1 MSRAPRGAAPLLLAP
16 LLLERAALAAA
27 PAPPPPADDD
37 LLEFLGSVDSEEPG
51 WHDYLAGAGDL
62 KGARPP
68 APPPASATQPPAPP
82 PRKVKDT

>member
-1 MSRAPRGAAPLLLAP
+1 MKCGPLLLAP
-16 LLLERAALAAA
+16 LLVARVALAAT
-27 PAPPPPADDD
+27 PAPPAPVDAD

-62 KGARPP
+62 KGARRP
-68 APPPASATQPPAPP
+68 APGPPDTPQPPPAPP